1 MAGYKETPRQKMI
14 GMMYLVLTALL
25 ALNVSKDILE
35 AFLIVNESMDSTN
48 ETFKNKI
55 ENTYN
60 QFEFQYNLNK
70 NKVGP
75 YWEKAMEARVLA
87 NTFINDIE
95 RIKFEIVQSSEHMEE
110 DSIGVV
116 QEFFDVIEVQ
126 DPNNPDLTINKL
138 KLKLESV
145 PTKDKYDQTTN
156 YFINRGKASILK
168 DQIEEY
174 KINILALVDSAY
186 RDQIKIGMET
196 EGEYFD
202 AGGKRESWEMHNF
215 YATILAADITILN
228 KLIAEIQ
235 IAEFDVVNLLF
246 DEISI
251 TDFKF
256 DEVDAK
262 VIPKTS
268 YILKGQ
274 DYEAEVLVAAYDTK
288 QNPEVF
294 ILRGADQITA
304 ANINR
309 AEKIDGEDG
318 VVNLKWGSTTEGMHK
333 YAGLIKI
340 KDPQGEE
347 VTYPFSHEY
356 IVAPPSLTVAATK
369 MNVFYI
375 GVQNPVSISVPGI
388 ANELIRP
395 SISTGSIKSD
405 PESPGNWLVEVPTGA
420 RRATISAV
428 ATYQGQTMDMGSAE
442 FRVKRVPDPV
452 AEIAGM
458 IQGKIEKNTLL
469 AANAIIPEL
478 KDFEFELYFV
488 VTSYKVITI
497 IGGDLVQKNVR
508 GNRFNNEVINIIR
521 NARRDQRFSFENIQ
535 ATSEDGTTRV
545 LNPINLEIK

>member
-14 GMMYLVLTALL
+14 AMMYLVLTALL
-25 ALNVSKDILE
+25 ALNVSKDILN
-35 AFLIVNESMDSTN
+35 AFLVVNESMESTN

-60 QFEFQYNLNK
+60 QFEFQYQLSPK
-70 NKVGP
+70 KVGP
-75 YWEKAMEARVLA
+75 YWERAIEAKKVS
-87 NTFINDIE
+87 NDLIQEIE
-95 RIKFEIVQSSEHMEE
+95 QIKFEIVKWSERID
-110 DSIGVV
+110 DSTEVV
-116 QEFFDVIEVQ
+116 ENYFDVVEVP
-126 DPNNPDLTINKL
+126 DPMDAEKTISKL
-138 KLKLESV
+138 ILNLETV
-145 PTKDKYDQTTN
+145 PTKDKFDRTTN
-156 YFINRGKASILK
+156 YFITRGKAKELRQS
-168 DQIEEY
+168 IEEY
-174 KINILALVDSAY
+174 KINIINYIDTAY
-186 RDQIKIGMET
+186 REQVKIGLET
-196 EGEYFD
+196 DGIYYNAD
-202 AGGKRESWEMHNF
+202 GVTESWEMHNF
-215 YATILAADITILN
+215 YHTILAANVTILN
-228 KLIAEIQ
+228 KLIAEVQ
-235 IAEFDVVNLLF
+235 TAEFDVVNMLF
-246 DEISI
+246 DAISI

-288 QNPEVF
+288 QNPEVY
-294 ILRGADQITA
+294 ILRGADEITA

-309 AEKIDGEDG
+309 AERIDGTDG
-318 VVNLKWGSTTEGMHK
+318 VVNLQWSSNTEGMHK

-347 VTYPFSHEY
+347 VTYHFNHEY

-375 GVQNPVSISVPGI
+375 GVENPVSISVPGI

-395 SISTGSIKSD
+395 SISTGSIKTD
-405 PESPGNWLVEVPTGA
+405 PNSPGNWLVEVPTGA
-420 RRATISAV
+420 RKATVSAV

-442 FRVKRVPDPV
+442 FRVKRVPDPI
-452 AEIAGM
+452 AEIASM
-458 IQGKIEKNTLL
+458 VQGKIEKNTLL

-478 KDFEFELYFV
+478 KDFEFELYFT
-488 VTSYKVITI
+488 VTSFKMITI

-508 GNRFNNEVINIIR
+508 GNQFNDEVISIIR
-521 NARRDQRFSFENIQ
+521 NARRDQRFLFENIQ
-535 ATSEDGTTRV
+535 ATSPDGSTRT